1 MGTVNRSCEKLGCN
15 EPAEVAFGIDRA
27 ACVVWLETYDADEAR
42 HLNRLCGDHAS
53 RLTLPRGWSFDDRR
67 EKSPRL
73 FVAPRLTEVKAKP
86 AAKPARQSSN
96 KSATTA
102 SRTSSNNTSSVPRRT
117 SRDTSASGRSARDT
131 SATGHTSRDV
141 SAPVKRFD
149 GLGLFDPTLPMG
161 SPKLDPSLTRDTTQ
175 AVNSTVSDS
184 TVSDSA
190 FDASTST
197 DEQSTD
203 SQYAPKFDRTS
214 DVGGALKASGRLLSR
229 AFSSQTKP
237 IERPVAPDP
246 TTGQRRTSDT
256 DSLPQGDH
264 IDDFHQGDHVE

>member
-1 MGTVNRSCEKLGCN
+1 
-15 EPAEVAFGIDRA
+15 
-27 ACVVWLETYDADEAR
+27 
-42 HLNRLCGDHAS
+42 
-53 RLTLPRGWSFDDRR
+53 
-67 EKSPRL
+67 
-73 FVAPRLTEVKAKP
+73 
-86 AAKPARQSSN
+86 
-96 KSATTA
+96 
-102 SRTSSNNTSSVPRRT
+102 
-117 SRDTSASGRSARDT
+117 
-131 SATGHTSRDV
+131 
-141 SAPVKRFD
+141 
-149 GLGLFDPTLPMG
+149 MG

-175 AVNSTVSDS
+175 AVNS

-246 TTGQRRTSDT
+246 TTGQRRRSDT